1 MSFPHAPV
9 QTFTQLETIDS
20 HAAEIHLISMSLR
33 PALPGVS
40 GPPFVTFSSS
50 GGDLPLH
57 LEFRHGRELVAAQR
71 VNDAW
76 IGWFHVPI
84 DSTNFPSLEISWTA
98 TEIRLTVVGQIGQI
112 SWPRPVGEELS
123 LEASSCWAFAKK
135 TRLTQDKVDQLVVVD
150 VKPAGLEATFK
161 ENYIL
166 DIGANNGDDTAF
178 YLAKGFKVVA
188 VEANPTLCVDIA
200 ERFAAELQSKQLTL
214 LNVGLTDERG
224 TMTFYINTAHS
235 EWSSFDP
242 AIASRGH
249 PVREVVVKTITTED
263 IFAAYGVPYFAKID
277 IEGYDHIPVLAIA
290 GHSVRPK
297 YVSFENG
304 EANLFEALAKAGYD
318 RFQIVNQAFV
328 PYARCPEPAL
338 EGLTVKTTFNIGAS
352 GPFGRDLPDEWLSAD
367 SMRAHLAE
375 HLRNI
380 AERPDSV
387 SGYWYD
393 LHAGLPD

>member
-1 MSFPHAPV
+1 MV
-9 QTFTQLETIDS
+9 
-20 HAAEIHLISMSLR
+20 
-33 PALPGVS
+33 
-40 GPPFVTFSSS
+40 
-50 GGDLPLH
+50 
-57 LEFRHGRELVAAQR
+57 ELVAAQR

-150 VKPAGLEATFK
+150 VQPAGLEATFK

-304 EANLFEALAKAGYD
+304 EANLL
-318 RFQIVNQAFV
+318 RRWPRQATIGSRSSTRLLCPTLGV
-328 PYARCPEPAL
+328 PSPL
-338 EGLTVKTTFNIGAS
+338 WKG
-352 GPFGRDLPDEWLSAD
+352 
-367 SMRAHLAE
+367 
-375 HLRNI
+375 
-380 AERPDSV
+380 
-387 SGYWYD
+387 
-393 LHAGLPD
+393 